1 MAAVR
6 RFRHPVMFSTPRHI
20 RHWTRLLHVQSKF
33 IANFHLF
40 STPYQL
46 GPRTWV
52 VAAFSQH
59 HVFRTFSP
67 PHQFRPWAQNQR
79 RAALCGVCVC
89 VCLERRRRHISQ
101 HGGPATTGL
110 RCRAQFI
117 SKLITF
123 LLTPR
128 QLGPRTWSDETM
140 GLEESGTLPTEQRLG
155 RGPEFSGSNS
165 CSIDQPGPGPGPK
178 QTRTASRFGLV
189 PL

>member
-1 MAAVR
+1 
-6 RFRHPVMFSTPRHI
+6 MFSTPRHI

-40 STPYQL
+40 RHHISS
-46 GPRTWV
+46 GPGPGWWLHFLNIMYFER
-52 VAAFSQH
+52 
-59 HVFRTFSP
+59 FRLHMNSGP
-67 PHQFRPWAQNQR
+67 AWAQNQR
-79 RAALCGVCVC
+79 RAALCDVC
-89 VCLERRRRHISQ
+89 VCLERSRRHISQ

-140 GLEESGTLPTEQRLG
+140 GVEETGTLPTEQRLG